1 VRKMNCIESLH
12 KAYILT
18 WIGDYKTSSELA
30 RECIQLLSDSVKIR
44 RKVKEVLKKAD
55 REYKVSKKLREEG
68 VTTTDLIQVA
78 LYYLAKRL
86 SVKKDNDIEIIEK
99 GNIKLSVIENS
110 LVKEVRGYCEGCK
123 GYKYSL
129 LNKAKG
135 YLILYDEI
143 IYAEFFEGNKY
154 DVIDEILKNTKL

>member
-1 VRKMNCIESLH
+1 
-12 KAYILT
+12 
-18 WIGDYKTSSELA
+18 
-30 RECIQLLSDSVKIR
+30 VKIR

-129 LNKAKG
+129 LNKGKRIFNS
-135 YLILYDEI
+135 L
-143 IYAEFFEGNKY
+143 
-154 DVIDEILKNTKL
+154 

>member
-1 VRKMNCIESLH
+1 MNCIENLH

-18 WIGDYKTSSELA
+18 WIGDYKTASELA
-30 RECIQLLSDSVKIR
+30 RECMQLLSDSVEIR

-55 REYKVSKKLREEG
+55 REYKISKKLREESIN
-68 VTTTDLIQVA
+68 TTDLIQVA

-99 GNIKLSVIENS
+99 GNIKLSVIEHL
-110 LVKEVRGYCEGCK
+110 LVKEVRGYCEGCR

-129 LNKAKG
+129 LTSAKG

-143 IYAEFFEGNKY
+143 IYAEFFEGNKD
-154 DVIDEILKNTKL
+154 DVINEILKNTKL